1 MNKTKHIHLER
12 IEFIMLTLFR
22 KGNKVFYNNQ
32 ELTIVEQ
39 KTKGEGREVVKIAG
53 LDGSNGQKWIS
64 LSKLVEGKNELT
76 GLKKVERTIN
86 VYTLTKEEKEE
97 VDKLQKQIDDIVELA
112 KTRHKLSKPRRL
124 EDMTI
129 EELEEYINSRKGN

>member
-1 MNKTKHIHLER
+1 
-12 IEFIMLTLFR
+12 MLTLFR
-22 KGNKVFYNNQ
+22 KGNKVFYNDQ

-53 LDGSNGQKWIS
+53 LDGANGQSWIS

-76 GLKKVERTIN
+76 GLKKVERTYN
-86 VYTLTKEEKEE
+86 SYSLTKEEKEK

-129 EELEEYINSRKGN
+129 EELQEYINSRKGK